1 MKNIQIHIENYHK
14 YLYNVNKRG
23 WKINGKSGAESKLNI
38 RRILKNILILI
49 NIGLFLRVFIEIS
62 EFEIH
67 GSYLTKWYFAIFFID
82 IILAGLATISLNIY
96 YRVSNND
103 DIYIYF
109 LFLISLTIELT
120 FRFFISSCFH
130 LDIIPLFVKS
140 IIFRSCL
147 FSLILFKYDKFIQK
161 IINYIKNN
169 KRIFINMNIL
179 FIMIDLNLMMN
190 KFRPLSYIKYLYII
204 IIIYSIM
211 AVLYNISKAK
221 KNNDKTSIII
231 FISFIFISISY
242 IYTLSANLIGDLRI
256 HSGGTYLIEAMML
269 FIALALI
276 ILGVIIR
283 FFYLV
288 EEAKMTKEN
297 YSLFF
302 NLVDNQNDNIFIYNK
317 SDIIYA
323 NKIAKKR
330 FLGDENYKNLN
341 CLKSKINNIDNF
353 QANEI
358 KNDILKE
365 INNTR
370 LVKDKSGLVHSLDY
384 QVINIEK
391 NNKQEKIGV
400 FITRDITK
408 EIETRKEVFI
418 ENKKFDFV
426 NNNVEEL
433 VFITDEYLK
442 ITYINRMCEK
452 YFQKSIEDVIG
463 TSLLEYMDIKNI
475 LEKINDQVYLKDKKK
490 LVNAKLNVMTDDE
503 EKTIGYV
510 VICFDCKKD
519 EKVNINKKDSFAN
532 LSHELRTPIHIIYS
546 SLQLLN
552 SQKLTES
559 CSDFKKSFDKYEPAI
574 RVNSLRLLKLI
585 NDIIDVN
592 KLDNECISY
601 NKEICNIVELVEN
614 VSNSVLPY
622 MKTKNIEFIFDTTE
636 EERYIECDH
645 EKIERVFLNL
655 LSNAVKFTPES
666 GTIKIFINFTSDWI
680 SISVKD
686 SGIGISEDY
695 IGKIFDRY
703 VQDENLK
710 SKSKGSGIGLS
721 LVKSF
726 VELHD
731 GKMELNSKLGS
742 GSEFIVHLKNI
753 SDEENLKRMLEYS
766 GEELFLGDISV
777 EFSNVEVI

>member
-1 MKNIQIHIENYHK
+1 
-14 YLYNVNKRG
+14 
-23 WKINGKSGAESKLNI
+23 
-38 RRILKNILILI
+38 
-49 NIGLFLRVFIEIS
+49 
-62 EFEIH
+62 
-67 GSYLTKWYFAIFFID
+67 
-82 IILAGLATISLNIY
+82 
-96 YRVSNND
+96 
-103 DIYIYF
+103 
-109 LFLISLTIELT
+109 
-120 FRFFISSCFH
+120 
-130 LDIIPLFVKS
+130 
-140 IIFRSCL
+140 
-147 FSLILFKYDKFIQK
+147 
-161 IINYIKNN
+161 
-169 KRIFINMNIL
+169 
-179 FIMIDLNLMMN
+179 MIDLNLMMN
-190 KFRPLSYIKYLYII
+190 KFKGFRYIKFLYII
-204 IIIYSIM
+204 IILYSII
-211 AVLYNISKAK
+211 AVSYNISRYK
-221 KNNDKTSIII
+221 KYSDKTSIII
-231 FISFIFISISY
+231 YISFIFISISY
-242 IYTLSANLIGDLRI
+242 IYTLSANLIGDLRVD
-256 HSGGTYLIEAMML
+256 SGGTYLIEAMML
-269 FIALALI
+269 FIALSLI

-302 NLVDNQNDNIFIYNK
+302 NLVDNQNDNIFIYKN
-317 SDIIYA
+317 SNIIYA

-330 FLGDENYKNLN
+330 FLGNQNNTNLN
-341 CLKSKINNIDNF
+341 DLKKKINNVDDF
-353 QANEI
+353 QADEI
-358 KNDILKE
+358 RKDILNE

-384 QVINIEK
+384 QVLNVEK
-391 NNKQEKIGV
+391 NNIQEKIGV

-408 EIETRKEVFI
+408 EIETRKEIFI

-475 LEKINDQVYLKDKKK
+475 LEKMNEEVYLKDKKK
-490 LVNAKLNVMTDDE
+490 LVNAKLNLMTDDE

-510 VICFDCKKD
+510 VICFDCKND

-552 SQKLTES
+552 SQKLTER

-574 RVNSLRLLKLI
+574 RANSLRLLKLI

-601 NKEICNIVELVEN
+601 NKKICNIVELVEN

-622 MKTKNIEFIFDTTE
+622 MKTKNIEFIFDTTQ

-655 LSNAVKFTPES
+655 LSNAIKFTPEN
-666 GTIKIFINFTSDWI
+666 GKIEIYINFTNDWI

-686 SGIGISEDY
+686 NGIGISEDY
-695 IGKIFDRY
+695 INKIFDRY

-731 GKMELNSKLGS
+731 GKIELNSKLGV
-742 GSEFIVHLKNI
+742 GSEFIVYLKNI
-753 SDEENLKRMLEYS
+753 SDDENLKRMIEHS